1 MVLTSDDRWLVM
13 FVNPGEV
20 LVRDKTYQDV
30 IIYDKINHIYNSS
43 LKNKSSSHRYNKHR
57 SKSSLSSN
65 SSYSKSDDETLA
77 TLDENKCDD
86 NMTKSD
92 GEDSGNKEIVD
103 YRKLFLENIHN
114 AARRNKEK
122 EIEAHVQA
130 FKEEMRERHHHYHKR
145 FGPYDDED
153 NKYNK
158 SPSKTSTTSTT
169 HSNTNTPPSSS
180 PSRHSPNKLHHKDG
194 GNIDNKPL
202 RSRSRSRTHSPLH
215 SPRSPSSDNNEEPN
229 IGNKS
234 SQSQTQII
242 NVLNSLNLSKLNGF
256 NHHNGI
262 TIDMNTSNYGK
273 HLKQILNSC
282 KLHSQNQMIYNK
294 NINEQSSSSEYK
306 DGTILN
312 INYHHHHTTMNGK
325 IIHNNDDYKLSMNG
339 EYPILFPLSYASP
352 SPSISPMITPSPS
365 PLDISNELNDEPQQL
380 KHAKSQP
387 IPTNHRIN
395 NQYDHQPLFNN
406 PSLQS

>member
-1 MVLTSDDRWLVM
+1 MVLTSDDHGGNVCKS
-13 FVNPGEV
+13 GEV

-57 SKSSLSSN
+57 SKSSLSST

-86 NMTKSD
+86 PNMTKSD
-92 GEDSGNKEIVD
+92 GEDSGNKEVD
-103 YRKLFLENIHN
+103 YRILFMENIHN

-130 FKEEMRERHHHYHKR
+130 FKEEMRVKHYHHHKR

-158 SPSKTSTTSTT
+158 SPSKTSSTSTT
-169 HSNTNTPPSSS
+169 RSNPANSPPSSS
-180 PSRHSPNKLHHKDG
+180 PSRHSPNKSHDKDEHHND
-194 GNIDNKPL
+194 KPL
-202 RSRSRSRTHSPLH
+202 RSRSRSRSHSA
-215 SPRSPSSDNNEEPN
+215 RSPSSDNEEEPN

-234 SQSQTQII
+234 SKSSKSQII

-282 KLHSQNQMIYNK
+282 KIHSRNQMMMNNK
-294 NINEQSSSSEYK
+294 
-306 DGTILN
+306 TR
-312 INYHHHHTTMNGK
+312 
-325 IIHNNDDYKLSMNG
+325 
-339 EYPILFPLSYASP
+339 F
-352 SPSISPMITPSPS
+352 
-365 PLDISNELNDEPQQL
+365 
-380 KHAKSQP
+380 
-387 IPTNHRIN
+387 RV
-395 NQYDHQPLFNN
+395 
-406 PSLQS
+406 